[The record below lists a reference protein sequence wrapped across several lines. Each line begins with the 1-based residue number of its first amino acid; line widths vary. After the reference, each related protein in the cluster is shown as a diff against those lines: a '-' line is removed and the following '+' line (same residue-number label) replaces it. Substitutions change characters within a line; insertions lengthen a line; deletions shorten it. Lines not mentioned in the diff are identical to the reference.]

1 MFLPERL
8 CKADHIFLLDFSGWM
23 GETLC
28 DCPAIGQDNQAF
40 TVVIQAA
47 GIVDA
52 ASVAKMRWESLK
64 NGGSSFRVIAGTK
77 ASHRFIEQNGYLVIL
92 PF

>member
-1 MFLPERL
+1 MFLSERL
-8 CKADHIFLLDFSGWM
+8 CKADNIFLFDFSGWM

-28 DCPAIGQDNQAF
+28 DCPAIGQHNQAF

-52 ASVAKMRWESLK
+52 APVAKMRWKQLK
-64 NGGSSFRVIAGTK
+64 NGGPPFRVIAGTK
-77 ASHRFIEQNGYLVIL
+77 ASHRFIEQDGYLVIL